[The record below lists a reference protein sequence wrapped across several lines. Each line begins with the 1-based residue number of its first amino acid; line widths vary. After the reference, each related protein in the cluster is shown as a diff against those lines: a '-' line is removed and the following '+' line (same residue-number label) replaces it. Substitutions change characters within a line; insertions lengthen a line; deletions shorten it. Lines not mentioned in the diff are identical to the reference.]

1 MTNIPNY
8 PKVLSIAGSDS
19 GGGAGIQADLKTISA
34 LGCYGMTA
42 ITAITA
48 QNTIGVQGIHILPPL
63 MISQQI
69 QSVLTDIGTDAVK
82 IGMLPNEDAIY
93 AVQQSLQIH
102 SASWSWLVLDPV
114 MVASSGDKLIEPGAI
129 QFLIQRLFPMASMI
143 TPNIPEAELILDK
156 PINTLE
162 DMKVA
167 AKELLELGP
176 HSVLIKGGHLKEEY
190 LNDVFFHPGLKTPSI
205 FSHPKIN
212 TSNIH
217 GTGCTLSSAI
227 AAHLALGHSLEEG
240 VALSHDFLQLAI
252 DSGKAVITGKGH
264 GPVNHGFSPKKMNL
278 RT

>member
-42 ITAITA
+42 ITAVTA
-48 QNTIGVQGIHILPPL
+48 QNTEGVQGIHILPPL
-63 MISQQI
+63 LISQQI

-102 SASWSWLVLDPV
+102 SASWSWLILDPV
-114 MVASSGDKLIEPGAI
+114 MVASSGDRLIETTAI
-129 QFLIQRLFPMASMI
+129 QFMIQRLFPMASLI
-143 TPNIPEAELILDK
+143 TPNIPEAELILNK
-156 PINTLE
+156 SINTLE

-167 AKELLELGP
+167 AKDLLELGP
-176 HSVLIKGGHLKEEY
+176 HSVLLKGGHIKSEHLH
-190 LNDVFFHPGLKTPSI
+190 DVFYHPTLKSPVI
-205 FSHPKIN
+205 FTHPKIN
-212 TSNIH
+212 TENIH

-227 AAHLALGHSLEEG
+227 ASHLALGHSLEKSLT
-240 VALSHDFLQLAI
+240 LSHDFLQQAI
-252 DSGKAVITGKGH
+252 NSGKAVKTGKGH
-264 GPVNHGFSPKKMNL
+264 GPVNHSFSPKRMNI
-278 RT
+278 RY